1 MLLRHVGQYEIWD
14 LAVEVLHRK
23 VINDPG
29 SSSFQEMLGPKSHRS
44 RFCSRMKQRNRVEAE
59 GIGKKDSVTYHPNQD
74 TAMEEGTIYY
84 YVYVSKLY

>member
-14 LAVEVLHRK
+14 LAVEFLHWK
-23 VINDPG
+23 VISDPG

-44 RFCSRMKQRNRVEAE
+44 RFCSRVKQRNRVEAE

-74 TAMEEGTIYY
+74 TAHGRGHNLLLCVCI
-84 YVYVSKLY
+84 